1 MQRAGKGLTRVVE
14 LVPHFHFHDHAPLLK
29 QIADHYVAC
38 SGSEAWRLLDRAAM
52 ERVAAHLAS
61 RHARLLHLIQV
72 VDQQQGGEEAV
83 AEGAG
88 SRDGDEGD
96 EDL

>member
-1 MQRAGKGLTRVVE
+1 M
-14 LVPHFHFHDHAPLLK
+14 APLLK
-29 QIADHYVAC
+29 QIADHYSGC
-38 SGSEAWRLLDRAAM
+38 SGSEAWRLLDRGAM

-72 VDQQQGGEEAV
+72 VAQQQGGEEAV
-83 AEGAG
+83 AEDAG
-88 SRDGDEGD
+88 SSDDEEGD